1 MATIILSILPS
12 DEISCLLFPESEIY
26 FLTICLDLEMKRY
39 LITLCKT

>member
-12 DEISCLLFPESEIY
+12 DEISLLFPESEIY